1 MQFGNTMKTQ
11 DLTASERIILAE
23 KLWDSVVDDGS
34 TLELSDAQ
42 INELDK
48 RLDSYLLDKDK
59 GSSWNEVKNR
69 ITGNQ

>member
-1 MQFGNTMKTQ
+1 MKTQ

-42 INELDK
+42 IKELDK

-59 GSSWNEVKNR
+59 GASWSEVKNR
-69 ITGNQ
+69 IIGNQ

>member
-1 MQFGNTMKTQ
+1 MKTQ

-23 KLWDSVVDDGS
+23 KLWDSVVNDGS

-42 INELDK
+42 IKELDK

-59 GSSWNEVKNR
+59 GSSWSEVKNR
-69 ITGNQ
+69 IIGNQ